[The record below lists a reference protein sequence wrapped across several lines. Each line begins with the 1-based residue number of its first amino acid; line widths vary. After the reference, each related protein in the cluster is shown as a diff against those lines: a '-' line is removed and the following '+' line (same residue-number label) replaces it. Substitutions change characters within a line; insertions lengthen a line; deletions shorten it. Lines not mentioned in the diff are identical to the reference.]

1 MITLY
6 ESIGDST
13 VGKRM
18 VQPRPALVDY
28 FRRIDAF
35 TSADRV

>member
-1 MITLY
+1 MIILY
-6 ESIGDST
+6 QSIGDST

-18 VQPRPALVDY
+18 LQPGPARVDY